1 MEITKP
7 AILIGVL
14 IGIIFLAALLPTIV
28 DFVQDLDKGSPY
40 AFNQTGQNLTTLWWN
55 FTGASGAASLWLLI
69 PLIIIAAAVL
79 GFVKDLI

>member
-7 AILIGVL
+7 VILIGVL
-14 IGIIFLAALLPTIV
+14 VGVLFLAALLPTMV

-40 AFNQTGQNLTTLWWN
+40 AYNVTGDNTTQLWWN
-55 FTGASGAASLWLLI
+55 FTGASRAASLWLLL
-69 PLIIIAAAVL
+69 PLIVVAAAAL